1 MKVSLYFCEKEK
13 DMKKFKLLTGLLLLV
28 LFASNTVM
36 AQENK
41 PTKKVKK
48 MSVYSFKV
56 EDSKGSLVDLGS
68 YKGKTLLIVN
78 VASKCGFTKQYTPLE
93 ALYQKYKDKGLVILG
108 FPCNQFLSQE
118 PGTNEEIQSFC
129 QLKYGVTFPVFGK
142 IKVNGSGAHP
152 LYKYLKDQTGG
163 GSIKWNFNKFLLD
176 KNGTIIKRY
185 ASGDSLEGLEADIQA
200 IL

>member
-1 MKVSLYFCEKEK
+1 MYFCEKEK
-13 DMKKFKLLTGLLLLV
+13 RMKTVKILTGLLLL
-28 LFASNTVM
+28 ASLASTIAL
-36 AQENK
+36 AQVNK
-41 PTKKVKK
+41 STKKVKK

-56 EDSKGSLVDLGS
+56 EDSKGSLVDLS
-68 YKGKTLLIVN
+68 NYKGKTLLIVN
-78 VASKCGFTKQYTPLE
+78 VASKCGFTKQYIPLE
-93 ALYQKYKDKGLVILG
+93 ALYKKYKEKGLVILG

-142 IKVNGSGAHP
+142 INVNGKEAHP
-152 LYKYLKDQTGG
+152 LYQYLKDQTGG

-185 ASGDSLEGLEADIQA
+185 VSGDSLAGLEADILA

>member
-1 MKVSLYFCEKEK
+1 MKRIKMIAGLMAMVI
-13 DMKKFKLLTGLLLLV
+13 LTGALV
-28 LFASNTVM
+28 H
-36 AQENK
+36 AQDTK
-41 PTKKVKK
+41 TTKKVKK

-56 EDSKGSLVDLGS
+56 EDSKGKTVQLSD

-93 ALYQKYKDKGLVILG
+93 AMYEKYKDKGLVILG

-129 QLKYGVTFPVFGK
+129 KLNYGVTFPVFGK
-142 IKVNGSGAHP
+142 IKVNGKDAHP
-152 LYKYLKDQTGG
+152 LYQFLKDQTGG
-163 GSIKWNFNKFLLD
+163 KSITWNFNKFLID
-176 KNGTIIKRY
+176 KNGNIIKRY
-185 ASGDSLEGLEADIQA
+185 ASGDSLEGLEADILA

>member
-1 MKVSLYFCEKEK
+1 MKRIQLIASLLF
-13 DMKKFKLLTGLLLLV
+13 LV
-28 LFASNTVM
+28 LFAGTNAN
-36 AQENK
+36 AQDNK
-41 PTKKVKK
+41 STKKVKK

-56 EDSKGSLVDLGS
+56 EDSKGNVVDLSS

-78 VASKCGFTKQYTPLE
+78 VASKCGFTKQYAPLE
-93 ALYQKYKDKGLVILG
+93 ALYEKYKDQGLVILG
-108 FPCNQFLSQE
+108 FPCNQFAAQE

-142 IKVNGSGAHP
+142 IKVNGKEAHP
-152 LYKYLKDQTGG
+152 IYQYLKEQTGG

-176 KNGTIIKRY
+176 KDGNIIKRY
-185 ASGDSLEGLEADIQA
+185 LSGDSLEGLETDIKA

>member
-1 MKVSLYFCEKEK
+1 MKNLKI
-13 DMKKFKLLTGLLLLV
+13 LTGLLLWALLTSITAV
-28 LFASNTVM
+28 

-41 PTKKVKK
+41 SSKKVKK

-56 EDSKGSLVDLGS
+56 EDSKGNLVDLS
-68 YKGKTLLIVN
+68 HYKGKTLLVVN
-78 VASKCGFTKQYTPLE
+78 VASKCGFTKQYVPLE
-93 ALYQKYKDKGLVILG
+93 ALYEKYKDKGLVILG
-108 FPCNQFLSQE
+108 FPCNQFAAQE

-142 IKVNGSGAHP
+142 IKVNGKEAHP
-152 LYKYLKDQTGG
+152 LYQYLKEQTGG

-176 KNGTIIKRY
+176 KNGNIIKRY
-185 ASGDSLEGLEADIQA
+185 VSGDSLEGLEADILA